1 MILPY
6 GRDIDYD
13 SLMENLYLEIQE
25 FDSLPLINQIKNN
38 KEKEYPFRVLISAML
53 SSRTKDEVTAQAT
66 EKLFKRAPDPE
77 TLTRMDEE
85 EIVELIYPVGFY
97 RIKAKNIK
105 NIARILINEYQKTVP
120 ANIDDLMKLPGVG
133 RKTANLV
140 LGIAFNIDT
149 ITVDTHVHRISNR
162 IGIIE
167 TSTPEETE
175 QDLMQL
181 LPQKY
186 WISFNTCL
194 VLHGQNI
201 CKPISPWC
209 SRCKIISFCKQI
221 GVEKCR

>member
-6 GRDIDYD
+6 ARDIDYD

-38 KEKEYPFRVLISAML
+38 KEKVYPLRVLISAML
-53 SSRTKDEVTAQAT
+53 SSRTKDEVTAQAA
-66 EKLFKRAPDPE
+66 ERLFKRAPDLQA
-77 TLTRMDEE
+77 LTRMNEE
-85 EIVELIYPVGFY
+85 EIVDLIFPVGFY

-105 NIARILINEYQKTVP
+105 NIARILINEYNEVVP
-120 ANIDDLMKLPGVG
+120 GNIDELMKLPGVG

-162 IGIIE
+162 IGIIN
-167 TSTPEETE
+167 TSTPAETE
-175 QDLMQL
+175 YDLMKV

-186 WISFNTCL
+186 WISFNTYL

-209 SRCKIISFCKQI
+209 SRCKIISFCHQI
-221 GVEKCR
+221 GVERHR

>member
-13 SLMENLYLEIQE
+13 SLMESLYLEIKD
-25 FDSLPLINQIKNN
+25 FNPLPLINQIKNN
-38 KEKEYPFRVLISAML
+38 KEKEYPLRVLISAML
-53 SSRTKDEVTAQAT
+53 SSRTKDEVTAQAA
-66 EKLFKRAPDPE
+66 ERLFKRAPD
-77 TLTRMDEE
+77 LQALARMDEE
-85 EIVELIYPVGFY
+85 EIVDLIFPVGFY

-105 NIARILINEYQKTVP
+105 NIARILINEYNEVVP
-120 ANIDDLMKLPGVG
+120 GNIDELMKLPGVG

-162 IGIIE
+162 IGIIK
-167 TSTPEETE
+167 TSTPAETE
-175 QDLMQL
+175 YDLMKV

-186 WISFNTCL
+186 WISFNTYL

-209 SRCKIISFCKQI
+209 SRCKIISFCQQI
-221 GVEKCR
+221 GVERHR

>member
-6 GRDIDYD
+6 ARDIDYD
-13 SLMENLYLEIQE
+13 SLMETLYLEIQD

-53 SSRTKDEVTAQAT
+53 SSRTKDDVTAQAT
-66 EKLFKRAPDPE
+66 DRLFKRAPDPQ
-77 TLTRMDEE
+77 TLFLMDEE
-85 EIVELIYPVGFY
+85 EIIDLIYPVGFY
-97 RIKAKNIK
+97 RIKARNIK
-105 NIARILINEYQKTVP
+105 NIARILINEYEETVP
-120 ANIDDLMKLPGVG
+120 GTIDELMKLPGVG

-162 IGIIE
+162 IGIIK
-167 TSTPEETE
+167 TSIPAETE
-175 QDLMQL
+175 QDLMQV

-186 WISFNTCL
+186 WISFNTYL

-209 SRCKIISFCKQI
+209 SRCKILSFCQQI
-221 GVEKCR
+221 GVERCR

>member
-6 GRDIDYD
+6 ARDIDYD
-13 SLMENLYLEIQE
+13 SLMENLYLEIQD

-53 SSRTKDEVTAQAT
+53 SSRTKDDVTAQAT
-66 EKLFKRAPDPE
+66 DRLFKRAPDPQ
-77 TLTRMDEE
+77 TLSLMDEE
-85 EIVELIYPVGFY
+85 EIIDLIYPVGFY
-97 RIKAKNIK
+97 RIKARNIK
-105 NIARILINEYQKTVP
+105 NIARILINEYEETVP
-120 ANIDDLMKLPGVG
+120 GNIDELMKLPGVG

-162 IGIIE
+162 IGIIK
-167 TSTPEETE
+167 TSIPAETE
-175 QDLMQL
+175 QDLMQV

-186 WISFNTCL
+186 WISFNTYL

-209 SRCKIISFCKQI
+209 SRCKILSFCQQI
-221 GVEKCR
+221 GVERCR

>member
-38 KEKEYPFRVLISAML
+38 KEKVYPLRVLISAML
-53 SSRTKDEVTAQAT
+53 SSRTKDEVTAQAA
-66 EKLFKRAPDPE
+66 ERLFKRAPD
-77 TLTRMDEE
+77 LQALARMDEE
-85 EIVELIYPVGFY
+85 EIVDLIFPVGFY

-105 NIARILINEYQKTVP
+105 NIARILINEYNEVVP
-120 ANIDDLMKLPGVG
+120 GNIDELMKLPGVG

-162 IGIIE
+162 IGIIK
-167 TSTPEETE
+167 TSTPAETE
-175 QDLMQL
+175 YDLMKV

-186 WISFNTCL
+186 WISFNTYL

-209 SRCKIISFCKQI
+209 SRCKIISFCQQI
-221 GVEKCR
+221 GVERHR